1 MKKNCPKTC
10 IYEKN
15 VLSLR
20 QKSNLIVN
28 DMRIW
33 ITIAESLSTDNE
45 YSSEV
50 YLSTTPEDA
59 EAMATSLIAEMVAT
73 MNLGTEIDPVE
84 TRILEGDGWFYRVR
98 VESHLLS

>member
-1 MKKNCPKTC
+1 
-10 IYEKN
+10 
-15 VLSLR
+15 
-20 QKSNLIVN
+20 
-28 DMRIW
+28 MRIW

-59 EAMATSLIAEMVAT
+59 ESMATSLIAEMVAT

-84 TRILEGDGWFYRVR
+84 TRTLEGDGWFYRVR

>member
-1 MKKNCPKTC
+1 
-10 IYEKN
+10 
-15 VLSLR
+15 
-20 QKSNLIVN
+20 
-28 DMRIW
+28 MRIW
-33 ITIAESLSTDNE
+33 ITISEILSTDNE

-84 TRILEGDGWFYRVR
+84 TRTLEGDGWFYRVR

>member
-1 MKKNCPKTC
+1 MK
-10 IYEKN
+10 
-15 VLSLR
+15 
-20 QKSNLIVN
+20 
-28 DMRIW
+28 IW

-59 EAMATSLIAEMVAT
+59 NVMATSLIAEMVAT

>member
-1 MKKNCPKTC
+1 MK
-10 IYEKN
+10 
-15 VLSLR
+15 
-20 QKSNLIVN
+20 
-28 DMRIW
+28 IW
-33 ITIAESLSTDNE
+33 LTIAESLSTDNE

-50 YLSTTPEDA
+50 YLSTTSEDA